1 MNSLSSGELILT
13 VGFVTFSASIIYATW
28 PRRKAYD
35 KDLEHALN
43 SFRAQNEAIMAMKK
57 KIDEHS
63 ESSLAKQDAA
73 YFSFKK
79 DIDQLKDLSKRIEW
93 LEIKVNSKAEVQKFA
108 LPPEMKLIV
117 ENRYFV
123 KKKQSERTNET
134 ITKPTPDYLGR

>member
-1 MNSLSSGELILT
+1 MNSLSSGDMILA
-13 VGFVTFSASIIYATW
+13 VGFVTFAASVVYATW
-28 PRRKAYD
+28 PRGKADD
-35 KDLEHALN
+35 KDLQHALN

-79 DIDQLKDLSKRIEW
+79 DIDSLKDLSKRIEW
-93 LEIKVNSKAEVQKFA
+93 LEIKVNSKSEVQKFA
-108 LPPEMKLIV
+108 LPPEVKLVV

-123 KKKQSERTNET
+123 KKN
-134 ITKPTPDYLGR
+134 KPEATPIKTPPDYLGR